1 MDIQLKPDLL
11 SNLNETNDDKKKPKE
26 VALAFEKIFA
36 RQLVQEMTK
45 GLFEND
51 DNSTMMSGGAGL
63 FRKHIVDTLS
73 TELAEQGQLGMGD
86 MVLRYIEQR
95 NG

>member
-11 SNLNETNDDKKKPKE
+11 NRVNDTNGNKKPEE

-51 DNSTMMSGGAGL
+51 DNNTMMTGGAGL
-63 FRKHIVDTLS
+63 YRKYIVDTLS
-73 TELAEQGQLGMGD
+73 TELAKQGNLGMGD
-86 MVLRYIEQR
+86 MVLRYIDQK